1 MQGVQYAKY
10 PKYFWGINKDID
22 CALPKLIKALAARD

>member
-10 PKYFWGINKDID
+10 PKYFWGINKEID
-22 CALPKLIKALAARD
+22 YALAKLIKALAARD